1 MGNCCGSE
9 DKNFSGEG
17 RTLGA
22 QPASAPARTGNA
34 SAAAPPKIGGVGR
47 TLAGKDSSPSSG
59 QDPKAAAAR
68 AAEVRSLSS
77 TNIKEKTAGRSSVER
92 RHGSGGRMER
102 AKANTQGRGK
112 LGKQL
117 DAQRS
122 QSQANALAQT
132 ARDNVASRDA
142 DAAAQARNYN

>member
-68 AAEVRSLSS
+68 AAE
-77 TNIKEKTAGRSSVER
+77 
-92 RHGSGGRMER
+92 ER